1 MQDRP
6 VSAATASQA
15 ATSKRVEPVAERAS
29 SHSRRDLLRL
39 LIPQECI
46 RKAAS
51 PQACFSRKL
60 TDRVSGGKN
69 ARKRSFDAKRTK
81 SGDRGGKS
89 EIYSDFATNL
99 HFCPLKSILTAMCRK
114 SSLECEFS
122 ATVPVFVRFY
132 AKNAKFFTKL
142 RQTDTF
148 CQFSRLKA

>member
-39 LIPQECI
+39 LIPQKFS
-46 RKAAS
+46 RKPAS

-69 ARKRSFDAKRTK
+69 ARKRSNDAKTHIR
-81 SGDRGGKS
+81 GDRGGKS
-89 EIYSDFATNL
+89 EIYSDFAAKPPFLSLKAIL
-99 HFCPLKSILTAMCRK
+99 HAVCRK
-114 SSLECEFS
+114 SSPKCEIS
-122 ATVPVFVRFY
+122 ATVAANVCFY
-132 AKNAKFFTKL
+132 AKNAHFFTKS

-148 CQFSRLKA
+148 

>member
-39 LIPQECI
+39 LIPQKFS
-46 RKAAS
+46 RKPAS

-69 ARKRSFDAKRTK
+69 ARKRSFVAFPTKNGSRVAKYK
-81 SGDRGGKS
+81 F
-89 EIYSDFATNL
+89 YSNFPSKP
-99 HFCPLKSILTAMCRK
+99 HFLPLRAILYAGCRK
-114 SSLECEFS
+114 SSLKCS
-122 ATVPVFVRFY
+122 ICDTAPVFVSFCVIFALFY
-132 AKNAKFFTKL
+132 AFL
-142 RQTDTF
+142 RQNG
-148 CQFSRLKA
+148 RN